1 LGWAYYKPSTD
12 TVNVPP
18 KSDFEDIHEYYSAFF
33 HEIVHS
39 TGHEKRL
46 NRDGINIATRF
57 GSRMYGREEL
67 VAEIGASFLCAHTGI
82 INRTIDNS
90 ASYIQSWLRA
100 LKDDKKL
107 VVSASQRAQRA
118 VDYILG
124 VSFDD

>member
-1 LGWAYYKPSTD
+1 
-12 TVNVPP
+12 
-18 KSDFEDIHEYYSAFF
+18 
-33 HEIVHS
+33 
-39 TGHEKRL
+39 
-46 NRDGINIATRF
+46 
-57 GSRMYGREEL
+57 MYGREEL

-82 INRTIDNS
+82 INKTIDNS

-107 VVSASQRAQRA
+107 AVSASQRAQRA